1 MIRWSY
7 TCETNAK
14 ECFFLLLH
22 KVSLRKSYLLNNIFE
37 LFLFRWQQG
46 RHNATSSHRSLLL
59 TGAAE
64 PTPTCTCRKEQL
76 LSEIQN
82 LKTPGWAEHGG
93 MMAQSRRRESGLA
106 SGTGL
111 PRQEGKDNSPATVV
125 RRRGEHSPPCPD
137 CGSGDN
143 GSDARALN
151 MRRRVRARPAAP
163 CLREGRPRG
172 LLRWLPGRRG
182 QRGAAAG
189 TGWGGAGQPLPPGL
203 GGRML
208 GGGGA
213 DVNVLQRISA
223 PPPFFFFFIIFLS
236 NLTASPPPSA
246 CPLGCRATWFS
257 ANQPPIDASSC
268 HPPHQCWRAKQSP
281 SAVLPR
287 EPLPPAGTQQRTRGS
302 CGGAGEDSFEHGRGG
317 RAEPARDRRGPAA
330 PPQPRPPALCPRTP
344 FGAARAEPRPP
355 PALSSGLAQHPAS
368 RRTSPRAL
376 PAPGPFPEPGRSPPP
391 RPKPTP
397 APTLSLPP

>member
-1 MIRWSY
+1 MAPRAAGSARGRGRHRVGGSRAAP
-7 TCETNAK
+7 TAGPRGKDARGRRCRCQRFAK
-14 ECFFLLLH
+14 DFCPPPPPLFFFL
-22 KVSLRKSYLLNNIFE
+22 
-37 LFLFRWQQG
+37 
-46 RHNATSSHRSLLL
+46 
-59 TGAAE
+59 
-64 PTPTCTCRKEQL
+64 
-76 LSEIQN
+76 
-82 LKTPGWAEHGG
+82 
-93 MMAQSRRRESGLA
+93 
-106 SGTGL
+106 
-111 PRQEGKDNSPATVV
+111 
-125 RRRGEHSPPCPD
+125 
-137 CGSGDN
+137 
-143 GSDARALN
+143 
-151 MRRRVRARPAAP
+151 
-163 CLREGRPRG
+163 
-172 LLRWLPGRRG
+172 
-182 QRGAAAG
+182 
-189 TGWGGAGQPLPPGL
+189 
-203 GGRML
+203 
-208 GGGGA
+208 
-213 DVNVLQRISA
+213 
-223 PPPFFFFFIIFLS
+223 IIFLS

-246 CPLGCRATWFS
+246 CPLGCRATWFG

>member
-1 MIRWSY
+1 MFIRWSY

-93 MMAQSRRRESGLA
+93 MMAQSTRRESGLA

-125 RRRGEHSPPCPD
+125 RRRGEHSPPFPD

-172 LLRWLPGRRG
+172 L
-182 QRGAAAG
+182 
-189 TGWGGAGQPLPPGL
+189 
-203 GGRML
+203 
-208 GGGGA
+208 
-213 DVNVLQRISA
+213 
-223 PPPFFFFFIIFLS
+223 
-236 NLTASPPPSA
+236 
-246 CPLGCRATWFS
+246 
-257 ANQPPIDASSC
+257 
-268 HPPHQCWRAKQSP
+268 
-281 SAVLPR
+281 
-287 EPLPPAGTQQRTRGS
+287 
-302 CGGAGEDSFEHGRGG
+302 
-317 RAEPARDRRGPAA
+317 
-330 PPQPRPPALCPRTP
+330 
-344 FGAARAEPRPP
+344 
-355 PALSSGLAQHPAS
+355 
-368 RRTSPRAL
+368 
-376 PAPGPFPEPGRSPPP
+376 
-391 RPKPTP
+391 
-397 APTLSLPP
+397 